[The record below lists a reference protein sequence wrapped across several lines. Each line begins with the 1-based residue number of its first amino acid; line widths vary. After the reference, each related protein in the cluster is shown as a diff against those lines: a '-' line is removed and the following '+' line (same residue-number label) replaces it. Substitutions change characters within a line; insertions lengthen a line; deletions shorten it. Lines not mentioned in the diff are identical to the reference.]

1 MIVRRTKDAA
11 EGRLSLLV
19 YSEVCCRSHSYFED
33 VAERSEQK
41 LDKRTILFSRGLSA
55 ELGTEL
61 PSPGDP
67 LTLGID
73 AGYVRGQHKQ
83 GQFGVSRQESLGDSS
98 REVLCPSSSPTHV
111 HVSFIPHIC

>member
-55 ELGTEL
+55 ELGTNFPL
-61 PSPGDP
+61 LVIRLRSGLTLAMFAGSTSKDSPG
-67 LTLGID
+67 
-73 AGYVRGQHKQ
+73 
-83 GQFGVSRQESLGDSS
+83 
-98 REVLCPSSSPTHV
+98 
-111 HVSFIPHIC
+111 

>member
-1 MIVRRTKDAA
+1 MPQRVDS
-11 EGRLSLLV
+11 SLLV

-55 ELGTEL
+55 ESGTEL

-67 LTLGID
+67 LTLGIY

-83 GQFGVSRQESLGDSS
+83 GQFRGEPARVSWRQLWGSAL
-98 REVLCPSSSPTHV
+98 P
-111 HVSFIPHIC
+111 